1 MSLKKWIIKRI
12 EDYQKD
18 KSLHTTKKCR
28 FTPTCSEY
36 GKQCFMKFNFF
47 KASFL
52 TIKRIIKCH
61 PFAKMKYDPVP
72 EERKYQHKWKTLE
85 ESMND
90 YYYKNLYK

>member
-1 MSLKKWIIKRI
+1 MLLLFNTEHRKWLIII
-12 EDYQKD
+12 
-18 KSLHTTKKCR
+18 SVNILAITIILII
-28 FTPTCSEY
+28 
-36 GKQCFMKFNFF
+36 FF
-47 KASFL
+47 DQASFL